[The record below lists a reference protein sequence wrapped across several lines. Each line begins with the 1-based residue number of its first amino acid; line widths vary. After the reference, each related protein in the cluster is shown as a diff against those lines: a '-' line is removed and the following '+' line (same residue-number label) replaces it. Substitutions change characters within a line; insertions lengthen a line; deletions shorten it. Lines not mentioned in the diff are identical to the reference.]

1 MSERTDQV
9 DVQEGVETMQE
20 QAALDQQQGAAE
32 VEASEASTE
41 GAAGADVDAVR
52 QRVAEELDDEAVG
65 VLESLAARA
74 AEIESI
80 ESELEE
86 TKDQLMRQAATFQN
100 YRRRTQQEM
109 SRTVE
114 QARVDV
120 LRQLLDVVDDFDRT
134 MDSIQKT
141 EEQEEVDY
149 EVAYET
155 LKEGVELIYRKLGD
169 DLQRLDVEPIEAVGH
184 PFDENEHEAI
194 MQQPAPEDTEEG
206 TVLQEV
212 QRGYRMGDR
221 ILRHSKVIVAS

>member
-20 QAALDQQQGAAE
+20 QAALDQEQGAAE
-32 VEASEASTE
+32 VKASEADSSST
-41 GAAGADVDAVR
+41 AGADVEEAR
-52 QRVAEELDDEAVG
+52 KRVAEELDDEVAG
-65 VLESLAARA
+65 VLENLAARA

-86 TKDQLMRQAATFQN
+86 TKEQLMRQAASFQN

-134 MDSIQKT
+134 MGSIQQT
-141 EEQEEVDY
+141 EEQDEVDY
-149 EVAYET
+149 EAAYRS
-155 LKEGVELIYRKLGD
+155 LKEGVELVYRKLGD
-169 DLQRLDVEPIEAVGH
+169 DLQRLDVEPIESVGQ
-184 PFDENEHEAI
+184 PFDEHEHEAV
-194 MQQPAPEDTEEG
+194 MQQPAPEGTEEG